1 MSTPNRP
8 RVAVATWTL
17 PGTQDEAKSLIREAY
32 AYAKSRGENPI
43 EGARDMAQGIRQ
55 DSLEDRVP
63 GDPRLVKVVVFFPR

>member
-1 MSTPNRP
+1 MSTPNL
-8 RVAVATWTL
+8 VAVATLTL
-17 PGTQDEAKSLIREAY
+17 PGTEDHARGLIREAH
-32 AYAKSRGENPI
+32 AYAKARGENPI